1 MKVIEA
7 ILILILP
14 VIILKIT
21 HVTSVV
27 ILTFLAAGYI
37 FILYIMIRRIAFHS
51 FIPEISLL
59 LLGGLILGPHGVN
72 LVDEKVLENMNF
84 IEDLALGFFLFY
96 ASRHIKYRTIK
107 NNLKEITTVFM
118 IQTLVVTAVS
128 ILFMMKLFSNLALG
142 AVLPLAVILSSK
154 SPEITLAVVEEREK
168 ENNFVETVLGITV
181 MKDLFLIFI
190 LAIFIS
196 IKSGSTLSILNLL
209 FSIAAGAVS
218 AMLTM
223 AYLRFIERELPVFM
237 TLIIIFLVLV
247 SRTLGLNV
255 LIVALISGI
264 IIENFCKKGEKALD
278 NLKYSFP
285 FSLSLFFFLQGAS
298 YKVIGLKS
306 VLLMALLLLLL
317 KVVFTFVSTYFT
329 LHLLKAPHYEKRWLW
344 TALISQSG
352 LSLYLVNQLVKYQII
367 ESTDIILTV
376 FVFIEVSALLA
387 PPLFKMALLN
397 SLKRSEQNERI

>member
-27 ILTFLAAGYI
+27 ILSFLAAGYI
-37 FILYIMIRRIAFHS
+37 FILYIMIRRIALHS

-59 LLGGLILGPHGVN
+59 LLGGLILGPHGIS

-96 ASRHIKYRTIK
+96 ASRHIKYKTIK
-107 NNLKEITTVFM
+107 NNLKEITTVFVV
-118 IQTLVVTAVS
+118 QTLVVTAVS
-128 ILFMMKLFSNLALG
+128 IRFILKLFSNFALG

-196 IKSGSTLSILNLL
+196 IKSGSILSILNLL

-218 AMLTM
+218 AILTM

-255 LIVALISGI
+255 LIVTFISGI

-306 VLLMALLLLLL
+306 VLFLALLLLLL
-317 KVVFTFVSTYFT
+317 KIVFTFISTYFT
-329 LHLLKAPHYEKRWLW
+329 LHLLKAPAYEKRWLW

-352 LSLYLVNQLVKYQII
+352 LSLYLVNLLVKYQII
-367 ESTDIILTV
+367 ESAGIILTV

-387 PPLFKMALLN
+387 PPLFKMALIN
-397 SLKRSEQNERI
+397 SFKRSDQNERI

>member
-7 ILILILP
+7 ILILLLP

-21 HVTSVV
+21 HVTSVL
-27 ILTFLAAGYI
+27 ILSFLAAGYI
-37 FILYIMIRRIAFHS
+37 FILYIMIRRIAINS

-59 LLGGLILGPHGVN
+59 LLGGLILGPHGIS
-72 LVDEKVLENMNF
+72 LVDERVLENMNF

-96 ASRHIKYRTIK
+96 ASRHIKYKRIK
-107 NNLKEITTVFM
+107 NNLKEITTVFVV
-118 IQTLVVTAVS
+118 QTTVVTAVS
-128 ILFMMKLFSNLALG
+128 ILFILKLFSSFALG

-168 ENNFVETVLGITV
+168 ENNFVENVLGITV

-190 LAIFIS
+190 LAIFIA
-196 IKSGSTLSILNLL
+196 IKSGSILSILNLL
-209 FSIAAGAVS
+209 FSIAVGIVS
-218 AMLTM
+218 AVLTM
-223 AYLRFIERELPVFM
+223 AYLRCVEKELPVFM

-255 LIVALISGI
+255 LIVTLISGI

-298 YKVIGLKS
+298 YRVIGLKS
-306 VLLMALLLLLL
+306 VLLLALLLLLL
-317 KVVFTFVSTYFT
+317 KITFTFISTYFT
-329 LHLLKAPHYEKRWLW
+329 LHLLKAPVYEKKWLW

-352 LSLYLVNQLVKYQII
+352 LSLYLVNLLVKYGII
-367 ESTDIILTV
+367 ESSSIILTV
-376 FVFIEVSALLA
+376 FVFIEISALLA
-387 PPLFKMALLN
+387 PPLFKMALIN
-397 SLKRSEQNERI
+397 SFKRSEER